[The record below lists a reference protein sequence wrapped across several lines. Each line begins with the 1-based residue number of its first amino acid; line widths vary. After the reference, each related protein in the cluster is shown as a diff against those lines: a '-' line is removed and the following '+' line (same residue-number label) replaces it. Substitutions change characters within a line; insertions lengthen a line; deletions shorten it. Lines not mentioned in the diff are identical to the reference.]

1 MKKNI
6 WQILAV
12 GIAVVTC
19 LQPAMARQLSS
30 EEALTRVY
38 KVPFSAPAGKRLA
51 SKGVK
56 PRLIHTA
63 FTADKERP
71 AYYVFGTD
79 RADGFIIAS
88 ADDRLEPVL
97 GVADS
102 GSFSEIPENMQWWLS
117 QYEEEIAAYY
127 DANGTDEESKPFASV
142 YEAYDSWTPIEPI
155 CKTKWNQ
162 TNPFNLKCPTVNGS
176 RAVTGCVATCLA
188 QAIKA
193 IGYFKGSGSVSY
205 STNGATVEF
214 DYSKYTPDFSLM
226 KDVYD
231 SSATTKEKNAVA
243 ELMFACGAAV
253 NTAYSSVSGATI
265 NLTNIRKYM
274 GFGTKSF
281 VVYRDGTSTI
291 QWETFCYET
300 IKAGKPLC
308 YGGSGSGGHA
318 FICDGYSEDGFFH
331 FNWGWGGTADG
342 YFRLSSLNP
351 RYVGT
356 GGFAGGYSF
365 GQNATVLMTP
375 SDEMINLTTVAPVR
389 VMWDNQTAINYQGAS
404 GDTHTFGYKYVLRDP
419 SSASVGMGLL
429 LENRD
434 GVSEDIYIAPTKYV
448 SLSANSPQGSFSV
461 KIPAGLLENDTQY
474 DAYPAYSVKA
484 YKDNGYWRPYAY
496 LSNSN
501 ADHYTLKVSS
511 TGRISISVAPADT
524 PKLIVSDWKVNEFY
538 AGDNVN
544 HFECV
549 LTNYGKS
556 DFSEEIDLAL
566 YKGGV
571 NYKIK
576 NVKSYLPISSGES
589 LKLDGDFSLI
599 DDNNKQIEPGKYE
612 LRLLRVKTDSPVTDA
627 AVMNIEVMAGKRP
640 EGVQVTGS
648 EGSYQI
654 ALWANGK
661 MQPLG
666 PVALTMGDE
675 FKGVTSVV
683 SSDSQNVD
691 YSLAFFKHGETT
703 NPIAK
708 YAINNAVIKGDG
720 SWKQDKSFSVKPDL
734 AVGIYTMAFVTTA
747 DNVRVSYPVD
757 VTVGVTKD
765 GISYGYDEEFGG
777 LTVTGFNG
785 TLPVSLVIP
794 AEVAGTP
801 VVAVA
806 PGAFDRC
813 TGLEELTLPGSLKNI
828 GLNAFRGA
836 VSLRSVM
843 FNAET
848 APFVN
853 SVMGFGSVNPNVAFY
868 VDADKYETY
877 DPAFHYRGRLYA
889 KITELKAPAEVE
901 AVGGVAQVVTFE
913 VAPAENVNPNYIVEV
928 SDLTILNASA
938 KGNELSLS
946 PLSEG
951 VATVT
956 LKSVQP
962 GVAPVTI
969 TVKVSKPEKP
979 IEITVTPVDVKLTE
993 GESVQLAANIA
1004 NAPEGA
1010 AVIWTSDNEAV
1021 ATVNEN
1027 GLVTAIAAGDAVIT
1041 ASCGTAHAECTVSV
1055 AKAEPVYSIKI
1066 SSAELNM
1073 KVGEKQLLWVE
1084 FEGDAPDGFNTVW
1097 TSSNEA
1103 VATYANGL
1111 VTALSAGETVI
1122 TAVYGTATAS
1132 CVVKVTD
1139 LPDSITEVDAD
1150 SDAEYFDLSGRRLLK
1165 PSGIVIVRKNGKSE
1179 LRKL

>member
-1 MKKNI
+1 MKTNI
-6 WQILAV
+6 WQILAA
-12 GIAVVTC
+12 GIAAVAC

-30 EEALTRVY
+30 DEALARVY
-38 KVPFSAPAGKRLA
+38 KTPLSAPAGKRLA

-56 PRLIHTA
+56 PRLLHTA
-63 FTADKERP
+63 FTADKVRP

-97 GVADS
+97 GVAES
-102 GSFSEIPENMQWWLS
+102 GSFSEIPENMRWWLS

-127 DANGTDEESKPFASV
+127 DVDGAEAESKPFATV
-142 YEAYDSWTPIEPI
+142 YEAYESWSPIEPI

-162 TNPFNLKCPTVNGS
+162 TNPYNLKCPTVNGS
-176 RAVTGCVATCLA
+176 RAVAGCVATCLA
-188 QAIKA
+188 QAVKA
-193 IGYFKGSGSVSY
+193 IGFFKGSGSVSY
-205 STNGATVEF
+205 TTNGAAVEF
-214 DYSKYTPDFSLM
+214 NYSKYTPAFELM
-226 KDVYD
+226 RDVYD
-231 SSATTKEKNAVA
+231 SSATEEEINAVA
-243 ELMFACGAAV
+243 DLMFACGAAV
-253 NTAYSSVSGATI
+253 NTAYSSTSGAAI
-265 NLTNIRKYM
+265 NLANIRQYM
-274 GFGTKSF
+274 GYGSKSF

-331 FNWGWGGTADG
+331 FNWGWGGIADG

-365 GQNATVLMTP
+365 SQQATVLMTP
-375 SDEMINLTTVAPVR
+375 KDEMINLTTVAPVR
-389 VMWDNQTAINYQGAS
+389 VMWDNQSAINYQGAS

-429 LENRD
+429 IENRD
-434 GVSEDIYIAPTKYV
+434 GVSDEIYIAPTKYV

-474 DAYPAYSVKA
+474 DAYPVYSVKA
-484 YKDNGYWRPYAY
+484 YKDNGYWRPFAY

-501 ADHYTLKVSS
+501 ADHYTIKVNS
-511 TGRISISVAPADT
+511 TGRISVSVAPADM

-538 AGDNVN
+538 AGDNAN

-576 NVKSYLPISSGES
+576 NAKSYLPISSGES
-589 LKLDGDFSLI
+589 LRLDADFSMV
-599 DDNNKQIEPGKYE
+599 DDSGKQIEPGKYE
-612 LRLLRVKTDSPVTDA
+612 LRLLRVKTNTPVTEA
-627 AVMNIEVMAGKRP
+627 AVMDVEVKSGKRP

-648 EGSYQI
+648 EGSYQV
-654 ALWANGK
+654 ALWADGK
-661 MQPLG
+661 MTPIE
-666 PVALTMGDE
+666 PVTIVAGEE

-683 SSDSQNVD
+683 TATSQTAD
-691 YSLAFFKHGETT
+691 YSLAFFKHGETK

-708 YAINNAVIKGDG
+708 YAINNPTIKGDG
-720 SWKQDKSFSVKPDL
+720 AWKKDKAFSVKPEL
-734 AVGIYTMAFVTTA
+734 AVGVYTMAFVTTT

-757 VTVGVTKD
+757 FVVGVNKD
-765 GISYGYDEEFGG
+765 GIVYGYDEELGG
-777 LTVTGFNG
+777 LSVNGIRG

-794 AEVAGTP
+794 DEVAGTP

-806 PGAFDRC
+806 PGTFDLC
-813 TGLEELTLPGSLKNI
+813 TKLEELTLPASLKNI

-836 VSLRSVM
+836 ISLRSVM

-853 SVMGFGSVNPNVAFY
+853 SVIGFGSVNPKVAFY
-868 VDADKYETY
+868 VDADKYEAY

-889 KITELKAPAEVE
+889 KITELKASAEVE
-901 AVGGVAQVVTFE
+901 AVAGVAQVVNFE
-913 VAPAENVNPNYIVEV
+913 VAPAEKVNPNFTVEV
-928 SDLTILNASA
+928 SDLTVLDASVE
-938 KGNELSLS
+938 GTELRLS

-962 GVAPVTI
+962 GVTPATI
-969 TVKVSKPEKP
+969 TVKVSEP
-979 IEITVTPVDVKLTE
+979 
-993 GESVQLAANIA
+993 
-1004 NAPEGA
+1004 
-1010 AVIWTSDNEAV
+1010 
-1021 ATVNEN
+1021 
-1027 GLVTAIAAGDAVIT
+1027 
-1041 ASCGTAHAECTVSV
+1041 AS
-1055 AKAEPVYSIKI
+1055 
-1066 SSAELNM
+1066 
-1073 KVGEKQLLWVE
+1073 
-1084 FEGDAPDGFNTVW
+1084 
-1097 TSSNEA
+1097 
-1103 VATYANGL
+1103 
-1111 VTALSAGETVI
+1111 
-1122 TAVYGTATAS
+1122 
-1132 CVVKVTD
+1132 
-1139 LPDSITEVDAD
+1139 SITEVSAD
-1150 SDAEYFDLSGRRLLK
+1150 SDSEYFDLSGRRIVK

-1179 LRKL
+1179 LRKI